1 MVRGQTLKYNSKQRL
16 GKGFTLDE
24 LKVISRIK

>member
-1 MVRGQTLKYNSKQRL
+1 MKLRL

-24 LKVISRIK
+24 LKEAVPRASKSLFIRE